1 MPFLVD
7 DKTVF
12 PEEAYFFNQKN
23 KNLSSIS
30 IIDEIYVLCRFEN
43 LPAYLLILQKLKKK
57 KISFHQ
63 STREKVQNV
72 WCLVQVLGAG
82 LAAFTLLKFLIA
94 GCGPWANVE
103 FSPQNK
109 GNLFPI
115 VLFNCFHFLG
125 QIFGLYK
132 GKTQLF
138 LD

>member
-57 KISFHQ
+57 KNQFPSKHQ
-63 STREKVQNV
+63 GEGAE
-72 WCLVQVLGAG
+72 CLVSGSGAWGRLGCLHSAEIPDSR
-82 LAAFTLLKFLIA
+82 LW
-94 GCGPWANVE
+94 P
-103 FSPQNK
+103 
-109 GNLFPI
+109 
-115 VLFNCFHFLG
+115 LG
-125 QIFGLYK
+125 K
-132 GKTQLF
+132 C
-138 LD
+138 